1 MTGSRIKIAPS
12 LLAADFSDLRTA
24 LTYCDR
30 GPADFIHLDIMDGHF
45 VPNLTFGPAVVKSI
59 RPYTKTFFDVHLMVC
74 DPMFWI
80 EPFSKAGAD
89 GITFHVEASGQPKEI
104 IDYIRSFDKQVGV
117 TLKPGTNMELVEPLL
132 ELVDLILIMS
142 VEPGFGGQ
150 SFNPAAIVRIEA
162 IDRFLK
168 VNGLRERVSIQVDGG
183 IGLNNAVE
191 IVAAGADNLV
201 AGSAIFRTP
210 YPTDTI
216 KRLREIVE

>member
-12 LLAADFSDLRTA
+12 VLSADFSDLRTA

-30 GPADFIHLDIMDGHF
+30 AQADYIHLDIMDGHF
-45 VPNLTFGPAVVKSI
+45 VPNLTIGPVVVKSI
-59 RPYTKTFFDVHLMVC
+59 RPHTKTFFDVHLMVV

-89 GITFHVEASGQPKEI
+89 GITFHVEAAGQPREI
-104 IDYIRSFDKQVGV
+104 IDYIRSFDKQVGI

-150 SFNPAAIVRIEA
+150 SFNPTAIDRIKS

-183 IGLNNAVE
+183 IGLNNAAE
-191 IVAAGADNLV
+191 IVTAGADNLV
-201 AGSAIFRTP
+201 AGSAIFGTP
-210 YPTDTI
+210 NPTDTI
-216 KRLREIVE
+216 KRLRKIVE

>member
-12 LLAADFSDLRTA
+12 VLSADFSDLRTA

-30 GPADFIHLDIMDGHF
+30 APADYIHLDIMDGHF
-45 VPNLTFGPAVVKSI
+45 VPNLTIGPAVVKSL
-59 RPYTKTFFDVHLMVC
+59 RPHTKTFLDVHLMVV

-89 GITFHVEASGQPKEI
+89 GITFHVESSGQPKEI

-150 SFNPAAIVRIEA
+150 SFNPTAIDRIKA

-183 IGLNNAVE
+183 IGLNNAAE

-201 AGSAIFRTP
+201 AGSAIFGTP
-210 YPTDTI
+210 DPTDTI
-216 KRLREIVE
+216 KRLRKIVE

>member
-12 LLAADFSDLRTA
+12 VLAADFSDLRTA

-30 GPADFIHLDIMDGHF
+30 ASAEYIHLDIMDGHF
-45 VPNLTFGPAVVKSI
+45 VPNLTIGPAVVKSI
-59 RPYTKTFFDVHLMVC
+59 RPHTKAFFDVHLMVV

-89 GITFHVEASGQPKEI
+89 GITFHVESAGQPKEI

-150 SFNPAAIVRIEA
+150 SFNPTAIDRIKA

-168 VNGLRERVSIQVDGG
+168 VNSLREQVSIQVDGG
-183 IGLNNAVE
+183 IGLNNAAE

-201 AGSAIFRTP
+201 AGSAIFGTP
-210 YPTDTI
+210 YPTETI
-216 KRLREIVE
+216 KRLRKIVE

>member
-12 LLAADFSDLRTA
+12 MLAADFSDLRTA

-30 GPADFIHLDIMDGHF
+30 APADYIHLDIMDGHF
-45 VPNLTFGPAVVKSI
+45 VPNLTIGPAVVKSI
-59 RPYTKTFFDVHLMVC
+59 RPHTKAFFDVHLMVV

-89 GITFHVEASGQPKEI
+89 GITFHVESSGQPKEI

-150 SFNPAAIVRIEA
+150 SFNPTAIDRIKA

-183 IGLNNAVE
+183 IGLNNAAE

-201 AGSAIFRTP
+201 AGSAIFGTP
-210 YPTDTI
+210 DPTDVI
-216 KRLREIVE
+216 KRLRKIVE